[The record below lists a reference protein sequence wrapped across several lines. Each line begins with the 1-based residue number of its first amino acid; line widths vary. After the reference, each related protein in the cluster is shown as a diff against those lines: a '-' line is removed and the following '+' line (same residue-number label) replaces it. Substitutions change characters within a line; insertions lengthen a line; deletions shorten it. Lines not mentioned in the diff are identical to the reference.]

1 MCKPRY
7 LILQFLILAS
17 ITLSNYK
24 LYAQVIREGKYM
36 LQPLGSSKY
45 LDVSGSCENQN
56 GCKVQLY
63 SIGKSAKNNIFLIK
77 KSEFGKTFKKD
88 YYNIVCNSTNKVI
101 DADRNNLGREGCKIQ
116 VWDLQGLPLL
126 GEIFSG
132 HQDFRFE
139 RVAANQYRI
148 ISVAPSANSKL
159 MGVPRNLSNRNN
171 TAVGLYTS
179 GSAVTV
185 WVLTLVP

>member
-1 MCKPRY
+1 MIVLNNSMDY
-7 LILQFLILAS
+7 
-17 ITLSNYK
+17 T

-63 SIGKSAKNNIFLIK
+63 SIGRSAKNNTFLIK

-139 RVAANQYRI
+139 RVATNQYRI
-148 ISVAPSANSKL
+148 IIVAPSANSKL
-159 MGVPRNLSNRNN
+159 MGIPRNLSNRNN
-171 TAVGLYTS
+171 TPVGLYSS

-185 WVLTLVP
+185 WVLTQIP